1 MNRKWAR
8 IACRRVQFHLCRTDV
23 VVRVVQDANQEA
35 SMSQSYDQTRPF
47 NPAINDVPPP
57 NSADARKKMGRRAL
71 IAAGG
76 LAVVGVGAAEAPKI
90 LDGVGQLTGQELT
103 NAINFGRQQLAK
115 ELQDLEGV
123 GVGVAAEVADIT
135 GGAVDVFVIP
145 VLDILAG
152 IGDVTLEV
160 AKKAVE
166 LGQGAAGLL
175 NIHVEALKQLDTIF
189 TSWQTSV
196 AKFPQ
201 LVKSVSDTDTKKA
214 HTYLL
219 ALQQKLEHESASK

>member
-1 MNRKWAR
+1 
-8 IACRRVQFHLCRTDV
+8 
-23 VVRVVQDANQEA
+23 
-35 SMSQSYDQTRPF
+35 MSQSYDQTRPY

-57 NSADARKKMGRRAL
+57 NSAGERKKMGRRAL
-71 IAAGG
+71 IAAAG
-76 LAVVGVGAAEAPKI
+76 LGVVGIGAAEAPKI
-90 LDGVGQLTGQELT
+90 LDGVGQLTNQEIS

-115 ELQDLEGV
+115 ELQELEGV

-135 GGAVDVFVIP
+135 GGAVDVFVVP
-145 VLDILAG
+145 VLDLLAG

-175 NIHVEALKQLDTIF
+175 NIHIEALKQLDSIF
-189 TSWQTSV
+189 SSWQTSV

-201 LVKSVSDTDTKKA
+201 LVKSVSDTDTKNA
-214 HTYLL
+214 HTYLA
-219 ALQQKLEHESASK
+219 ALQKKLEQEASASK